1 MIADGGLA
9 TRLASAIRNPKWGDT
24 MAPAI
29 VNQRS
34 SRDDAVNPWVISMT
48 VMLATFMEVLDT
60 SVANVALPHIAGGLA
75 VDVQESTWVLTSYL
89 VSNAIILPMTGWLAS
104 LFGRKNVFMTC
115 VGLFTLSSFLC
126 GIAPNLDLLIIFR
139 IFQGM
144 GGGALQPISQ
154 AILLESFPPQKR
166 GIAMGVFGMGVVV
179 APIVGPTLGGWLSD
193 NFSWRWIF
201 FINVPIGLLSVF
213 LTSLL
218 IQDPPYLVRRRLG
231 EVRIDYLGLGLIS
244 LGLGCLQ
251 IMLDKGQT
259 EDWFSSR
266 LIVAT
271 GTVAFVSLA
280 VLLLWELL
288 YSAPIVD
295 LRLLKD
301 RNFAMGVLTMFILGF
316 VLYGSILLLPVFL
329 QELLGYTATLAGMV
343 LSPGGVLT
351 LFMMP
356 VAGLLVARVQA
367 RSLLILGLLI
377 VAYSMFYMAGF
388 TLQIDFWIAVISRA
402 IQGAGL
408 AFLFVPINAVAFYF
422 IPKERTGHGTAIIN
436 LVRNVGGSFGIAFVT
451 TMLARRTQWNQNLLV
466 QYLTPLNPVYERAV
480 SGLQAALIQRGVAP
494 SQAPHQAQ
502 GVIENMLLQ
511 QSSMLAYADVFQLLG
526 LISLGAIP
534 FMFLLKKIRQG
545 AGGMPALH

>member
-1 MIADGGLA
+1 
-9 TRLASAIRNPKWGDT
+9 

-34 SRDDAVNPWVISMT
+34 SGDNAVNPWVISMT

-89 VSNAIILPMTGWLAS
+89 VSNAIVLPMTGWLAS
-104 LFGRKNVFMTC
+104 LFGRKNVFLTC

-126 GIAPNLDLLIIFR
+126 GIAPNLDLLILFR

-201 FINVPIGLLSVF
+201 FINVPIGLLSIF

-259 EDWFSSR
+259 EDWLSSR

-271 GTVAFVSLA
+271 GTAAFVSLA
-280 VLLLWELL
+280 VLIVWELV
-288 YSAPIVD
+288 YRAPIVD
-295 LRLLKD
+295 LRLLQD
-301 RNFAMGVLTMFILGF
+301 RNFATGVLTMFVLGF

-329 QELLGYTATLAGMV
+329 QQLLGYTATLAGMV

-356 VAGLLVARVQA
+356 LAGMLVARVQA
-367 RSLLILGLLI
+367 RTLIIVGLLI

-388 TLQIDFWIAVISRA
+388 TLQIDFRIGVIARA

-436 LVRNVGGSFGIAFVT
+436 LVRNMGGSCGIAFVT
-451 TMLARRTQWNQNLLV
+451 TLLARRTQWNQNLLV
-466 QYLTPLNPVYERAV
+466 HHLTPLNPVYERAV
-480 SGLQAALIQRGVAP
+480 SGIQAALIQRGVDP
-494 SQAPHQAQ
+494 SLAPHQAL
-502 GVIENMLLQ
+502 GVIQGQLAR
-511 QSSMLAYADVFQLLG
+511 QSAMLAYDDVFQLLG
-526 LISLGAIP
+526 IISLAVIP
-534 FMFLLKKIRQG
+534 FMFLLKKIKQG
-545 AGGMPALH
+545 AGGMSAMH